1 MRTGNHLRAVTMGM
15 TALWAPLLL
24 GCVTGTP
31 SSSPPAPRANADS
44 IAIGYGHTTR
54 ERSTV
59 AVGSVTAEEL
69 DMMRVSRIEELLQG
83 RVAGAEVV
91 RTASGE
97 YSIRIRGTASLMPQG
112 VGTEPLFVLDGMPM
126 AQGRPLGSI
135 LLGIS
140 PYDVARI
147 DVLKDAGATASYGS
161 RGANG
166 VVLITTKRTLGGQ
179 RP

>member
-1 MRTGNHLRAVTMGM
+1 MRTRRFPGAAAIRLM
-15 TALWAPLLL
+15 ALLAPLLL
-24 GCVTGTP
+24 GCVAATP
-31 SSSPPAPRANADS
+31 SSSPPTPRVDADS
-44 IAIGYGHTTR
+44 IAIGYGSTTR

-69 DMMRVSRIEELLQG
+69 ELMRVSRIEELLQG
-83 RVAGAEVV
+83 RIAGAEVV

-97 YSIRIRGTASLMPQG
+97 YSIRIRGTASLMARG
-112 VGTEPLFVLDGMPM
+112 ASTEPLFVLDGMPM

-135 LLGIS
+135 LVGIS
-140 PYDVARI
+140 PSDVARI

-166 VVLITTKRTLGGQ
+166 VVLITTKRTLGGRQ
-179 RP
+179 P

>member
-1 MRTGNHLRAVTMGM
+1 MRTRNPLRPAAMRRA
-15 TALWAPLLL
+15 ALCAFPLL
-24 GCVTGTP
+24 GCVSVMP
-31 SSSPPAPRANADS
+31 SSGAPAPRVGADS
-44 IAIGYGHTTR
+44 IAIGYGNTTR

-59 AVGSVTAEEL
+59 AVGSVTAEDL

-97 YSIRIRGTASLMPQG
+97 YSIRIRGTASLMARG

-126 AQGRPLGSI
+126 MQGRPLGSI
-135 LLGIS
+135 LIGVS

-147 DVLKDAGATASYGS
+147 DVLKDAGATASYGA

-166 VVLITTKRTLGGQ
+166 VVLITTRRTLPARQ
-179 RP
+179 P